1 MQLKR
6 IMTDQEI
13 KKIGKEEKTLLFVEF
28 LKRYSRKDKPFEN
41 LNSFEHELS
50 FKLDFSTHNAHI
62 FGTKTTRGNMVK
74 KIAWYYNVDRYG
86 YLMEPENW
94 VIVYDDLLKYYE
106 ANEENKE
113 KLYFPTPKNFGRDH
127 RIFNLY
133 YNHGVKNPV
142 ERYGMEWDWI

>member
-6 IMTDQEI
+6 TMTDQEI

-50 FKLDFSTHNAHI
+50 FKLDFSIHNAHI

-74 KIAWYYNVDRYG
+74 KIAWYYNVNRYG
-86 YLMEPENW
+86 YLMKPENW
-94 VIVYDDLLKYYE
+94 VIVYDDLLKYYD
-106 ANEENKE
+106 ANKENEE
-113 KLYFPTPKNFGRDH
+113 KLYFPTPKNFGRDQ

-133 YNHGVKNPV
+133 YNHEALTPV
-142 ERYGMEWDWI
+142 IRYGRDEF